1 MSSGNI
7 NKQLITV
14 IYRTKMDD
22 NTSVIRMKRDFDK
35 FISGDRLP
43 CRLDLDQSI
52 GSSGDSNLMNITT
65 GTALSMN
72 LKAMLNKI

>member
-1 MSSGNI
+1 MYIPHQYTFHFTDTS
-7 NKQLITV
+7 
-14 IYRTKMDD
+14 KMDD

-52 GSSGDSNLMNITT
+52 GSSLIQPENVYSTSIYIPLTLYFI
-65 GTALSMN
+65 
-72 LKAMLNKI
+72 

>member
-1 MSSGNI
+1 
-7 NKQLITV
+7 
-14 IYRTKMDD
+14 MDD

-52 GSSGDSNLMNITT
+52 GSSGDSNLIIQ
-65 GTALSMN
+65 S
-72 LKAMLNKI
+72 KIISP

>member
-1 MSSGNI
+1 
-7 NKQLITV
+7 
-14 IYRTKMDD
+14 MDD

-43 CRLDLDQSI
+43 FHLDLDQSI